1 MSSKSR
7 NTSARLTP
15 SPYDTYVSPLAT
27 RNASERML
35 RLWSARH
42 KFNTW
47 RRIWLAVAEAQHEM
61 GLPVTKEQVE
71 ELRAVVERK
80 NSDGSVGI
88 TDDEI
93 RLAEKYER
101 ELRHDVMAHVHA
113 LGDSCPKAKGII
125 HLGMTSQ
132 DVVCNADLLVVREAV
147 RLAMSK
153 LTLVACDL
161 STFADRWKSVPCL
174 GFTHYQPA
182 QPVTIGRRAAVWS
195 HDLYLCERRR
205 NETIHLRGFRG
216 ATGTQASFVAFQQ
229 GGRRKQ
235 SPLGACYSAIAEWE
249 RSAKGIDPGTTRYQY
264 ARTAERVV
272 RDLNRSNSI
281 HLLAD
286 DNASAFSLLQAAGW
300 DKSHWYST
308 FNQYLSHLESV
319 LPSVRSSLQKF
330 MSGSSQD
337 VVDISSNTW
346 HELEERIFKSLR
358 VEPSTFAITSQTY
371 PRVIDTFILADL
383 ASTAAVLHKI
393 ATDIRLLCNRKELD
407 EPFEDK
413 QIGSSAMPYKR
424 NPMRCERICG
434 LTRFVMNLVGNAYD
448 TAATQW
454 LERTLDDSSNRRLS
468 LPEAFLALDGALDLM
483 HNVASGLIVHE
494 ATVRKNLMAELP
506 FMATENIL
514 MACVKLGGDRQH
526 YHEIIRVHA
535 QAAGM
540 RVKQEGLDNDLLD
553 RLKADPHFQSTARG
567 GKLTGELDW
576 EGVMDP
582 MKYVGRSVEQTERF
596 IREVVEP
603 LREQYKDELAD
614 LDDSGPRV

>member
-1 MSSKSR
+1 M
-7 NTSARLTP
+7 T
-15 SPYDTYVSPLAT
+15 SPYDTYTSPLAA
-27 RNASERML
+27 RNASPEML
-35 RLWSARH
+35 RLWSPRH

-71 ELRAVVERK
+71 ELRAVVKRP
-80 NSDGSVGI
+80 GGI
-88 TDDEI
+88 TDEEMKA
-93 RLAEKYER
+93 AEKYER

-132 DVVCNADLLVVREAV
+132 DVVCNADGMTMSAATRLLLIKLIRVIRV
-147 RLAMSK
+147 LA
-153 LTLVACDL
+153 A
-161 STFADRWKSVPCL
+161 RGNQWKSLPTL

-182 QPVTIGRRAAVWS
+182 QPVTVGRRCALWAY
-195 HDLYLCERRR
+195 DLSLCMERIKRAIWEER
-205 NETIHLRGFRG
+205 LRGFKG
-216 ATGTQASFVAFQQ
+216 ATGTQAAFAA
-229 GGRRKQ
+229 
-235 SPLGACYSAIAEWE
+235 LT
-249 RSAKGIDPGTTRYQY
+249 RS
-264 ARTAERVV
+264 
-272 RDLNRSNSI
+272 S
-281 HLLAD
+281 
-286 DNASAFSLLQAAGW
+286 DNA
-300 DKSHWYST
+300 KS
-308 FNQYLSHLESV
+308 
-319 LPSVRSSLQKF
+319 
-330 MSGSSQD
+330 
-337 VVDISSNTW
+337 
-346 HELEERIFKSLR
+346 LEENCIEWLLHMPNHSFGEGKSSFGMSIDAVDPVSGEMLPR
-358 VEPSTFAITSQTY
+358 FGAEGWVHPLVGQTY
-371 PRVIDTFILADL
+371 PRVVDTFILADL
-383 ASTAAVLHKI
+383 ASTASVLHKI

-494 ATVRKNLMAELP
+494 AMVRKNLMAELP

-526 YHEIIRVHA
+526 YHELIRQHA
-535 QAAGM
+535 QAAGL
-540 RVKQEGLDNDLLD
+540 RVKQEGLDNDLLE
-553 RLKADPHFQSTARG
+553 RLKDDKNFQSKARG
-567 GKLTGELDW
+567 GALSAELDW

-582 MKYVGRSVEQTERF
+582 MKYIGRSVEQTERF
-596 IREVVEP
+596 IKDVIEP
-603 LREQYKDELAD
+603 LREQYGDAIEKLGE
-614 LDDSGPRV
+614 SGPRV

>member
-1 MSSKSR
+1 MS
-7 NTSARLTP
+7 
-15 SPYDTYVSPLAT
+15 YDTYTSPLAT
-27 RNASERML
+27 RNASEQML
-35 RLWSARH
+35 RLWSPRH

-47 RRIWLAVAEAQHEM
+47 RKIWLAVAAAQHEL
-61 GLPVTKEQVE
+61 GLPVSKEQVE
-71 ELRAVVERK
+71 ELRAVVERP
-80 NSDGSVGI
+80 GGI
-88 TDDEI
+88 TDAEMKA
-93 RLAEKYER
+93 AEKYER

-132 DVVCNADLLVVREAV
+132 DVVCNADFVVLYQSVDLVRIKVA
-147 RLAMSK
+147 RLVSSLGEQA
-153 LTLVACDL
+153 A
-161 STFADRWKSVPCL
+161 RHIRVPAL

-182 QPVTIGRRAAVWS
+182 QPVTVGRRMAMWATDVR
-195 HDLYLCERRR
+195 LTLERLDGLHPYHGTFVGSLFGILRP
-205 NETIHLRGFRG
+205 RGFRG
-216 ATGTQASFVAFQQ
+216 ATGTQASFLALMNSHAHVDAF
-229 GGRRKQ
+229 
-235 SPLGACYSAIAEWE
+235 E
-249 RSAKGIDPGTTRYQY
+249 RSALE
-264 ARTAERVV
+264 RTM
-272 RDLNRSNSI
+272 DGL
-281 HLLAD
+281 
-286 DNASAFSLLQAAGW
+286 
-300 DKSHWYST
+300 
-308 FNQYLSHLESV
+308 
-319 LPSVRSSLQKF
+319 LPSFERNLVVPPGEFPDYPAGISEPRAHVPGDADGY
-330 MSGSSQD
+330 SGAEVHFDFSM
-337 VVDISSNTW
+337 
-346 HELEERIFKSLR
+346 
-358 VEPSTFAITSQTY
+358 ITGQTY

-383 ASTAAVLHKI
+383 ASCASVLHKI

-483 HNVASGLIVHE
+483 HNVASGLVVHE
-494 ATVRKNLMAELP
+494 AMVRKNLMAELP

-526 YHEIIRVHA
+526 YHELIRQHA

-540 RVKQEGLDNDLLD
+540 RAKQEGLDNDLLE
-553 RLKADPHFQSTARG
+553 RLKADKNFQSKARG
-567 GKLTGELDW
+567 GALSAELDW

-596 IREVVEP
+596 IKDVVEP
-603 LREQYKDELAD
+603 LREQYGDAIAKLEE
-614 LDDSGPRV
+614 SGPKV